1 MTYTEKQ
8 ARKTL
13 RQKGIKAFWYFKS
26 EAVQYGV
33 AMVEGKPMRLIISN
47 TKNELIG
54 RAGFPVHFSPT
65 PKMEKG
71 LAAARKFCKAVA

>member
-1 MTYTEKQ
+1 MTNTEKQ

-33 AMVEGKPMRLIISN
+33 AMVQGKPMQLTISN
-47 TKNELIG
+47 TRNELRG